1 MSWTF
6 TWCLATKTRTRYSHI
21 CLPLVFLWT
30 LNKLSSNIMT
40 LIGCQHC
47 PNVRRS
53 SHGNICKL
61 CWLYQRFIML
71 ISQIHNIRERLEHS
85 HSRNGIRSSSWVS
98 FFIFKFKRF
107 DFNTI
112 FMLQARFKSM
122 GAKIDHLSRVSVQLW
137 QILIKHEKY
146 SKIKRKRDKTV
157 ETDSQAYLQ
166 FRYRTSPKN
175 MSDPNKMFNSSK
187 LINHKGMIVH
197 LLSTIESTINFV

>member
-71 ISQIHNIRERLEHS
+71 ISQIHNMREVRTLTLEKW
-85 HSRNGIRSSSWVS
+85 NEIQQLGII
-98 FFIFKFKRF
+98 FIFKFKRF

-122 GAKIDHLSRVSVQLW
+122 GAEIDHLSRVSVQLW

-146 SKIKRKRDKTV
+146 SKIKQKRDKTV

-175 MSDPNKMFNSSK
+175 MSDPNKMFSSSK

>member
-1 MSWTF
+1 
-6 TWCLATKTRTRYSHI
+6 
-21 CLPLVFLWT
+21 
-30 LNKLSSNIMT
+30 MT

-71 ISQIHNIRERLEHS
+71 ISQIHNIREVRTLTLEKW
-85 HSRNGIRSSSWVS
+85 NEIQQFGII
-98 FFIFKFKRF
+98 FIFKFKRF
-107 DFNTI
+107 DFNII

-122 GAKIDHLSRVSVQLW
+122 GAEIDHLSRVSVQLR

-146 SKIKRKRDKTV
+146 SKIKRKRDKIV